1 MKNTHYAIAAIALFG
16 TSVLIGCT
24 ANSENLEKTEKSAVK
39 SEEAIIK
46 RGEYLVGIMGC
57 QDCHSPKRMGAQGPE
72 IIPELHLSGH
82 PADHP
87 IGKVVPEAL
96 KNGWMLFGP
105 DGTASVG
112 PWGVSF
118 SANLTSDATGIG
130 TWSYEQFKTALT
142 QGKSKG
148 LATARPLLP
157 PMPWVNYT
165 NMAEEDIEAVFKY
178 LKSTKPVKNAVPAP
192 IPPDKLAQL

>member
-1 MKNTHYAIAAIALFG
+1 MKKTHYDIAAIALFS

-24 ANSENLEKTEKSAVK
+24 ANSENLAKTETSAVK

-82 PADHP
+82 PADQP

-130 TWSYEQFKTALT
+130 TWSYEQFKMALT

-157 PMPWVNYT
+157 PMPWVNYI